1 MAKFTFTDVYNRD
14 IHNENVFEI
23 NENVFDFSFF
33 IIFICSNRKEI
44 MKPVTLKQ
52 IAEQLNI
59 SVTTVSKALK
69 DYSDISPKTKVLVKE
84 FAKTL
89 NYKPNTFAVNLRTKE
104 SKTIGL
110 IIPVI
115 VHHFFSN
122 VIRGIISQAEKK
134 GYLVI
139 ILQSN
144 ESYEL
149 EKKQI
154 DLLMSQRVDGILIS
168 LANGTAN
175 FSHLNEVIAQD
186 KPLVMFDK
194 IAKIVKCS
202 KIIIDD
208 RKAAYIATQHL
219 IDTGCKRI
227 AHFRGALLPQ
237 NSIDRFLGY
246 KKALLDN
253 DMPYDP
259 SLVYICEC
267 GDMSFEEGK
276 KNAQQL
282 LKDHKDVDGIFI
294 NTDLVAIGAMTEFN
308 KQGVK
313 VPEDISI
320 VGFSNWFM
328 SSVISTTLTT
338 IDQPGY
344 EMGRAAFK
352 QLYKEMKQLKKNKPV
367 VYKEIVLETT
377 LVKRESTKEIVK

>member
-1 MAKFTFTDVYNRD
+1 
-14 IHNENVFEI
+14 
-23 NENVFDFSFF
+23 
-33 IIFICSNRKEI
+33 
-44 MKPVTLKQ
+44 MKQITLKQ
-52 IAEQLNI
+52 IAEHLNI
-59 SVTTVSKALK
+59 SITTVSKALK
-69 DYSDISPKTKVLVKE
+69 DYPDVSPKTKALVKE
-84 FAKTL
+84 LAKTL

-115 VHHFFSN
+115 VHHFFSS
-122 VIRGIISQAEKK
+122 VIKGIISQAEKK

-168 LANGTAN
+168 LANSTAD
-175 FSHLNEVIAQD
+175 FSHLKEVIAQD

-202 KIIIDD
+202 KVIIDD
-208 RKAAYIATQHL
+208 RKAAYLATQHL

-253 DMPYDP
+253 NFPYDP

-276 KNAQQL
+276 KNAQEL
-282 LKDHKDVDGIFI
+282 LKDHNDVDGIFI
-294 NTDLVAIGAMTEFN
+294 NTDLVAIGAMTEFY

-313 VPEDISI
+313 IPEDISI

-328 SSVISTTLTT
+328 SSVISPTLTT

-344 EMGRAAFK
+344 KMGKAAFK
-352 QLYKEMKQLKKNKPV
+352 QLLKEINKRKKNKPV
-367 VYKEIVLETT
+367 VFKEIVLDTA
-377 LVKRESTKEIVK
+377 LIKRESTKEGIP

>member
-1 MAKFTFTDVYNRD
+1 
-14 IHNENVFEI
+14 
-23 NENVFDFSFF
+23 
-33 IIFICSNRKEI
+33 
-44 MKPVTLKQ
+44 MKPVTLKE
-52 IAEQLNI
+52 IAEKLNI

-69 DYSDISPKTKVLVKE
+69 DYSDVSPKTKALVKE
-84 FAKTL
+84 LAATL
-89 NYKPNTFAVNLRTKE
+89 NYTPNSFAVNLRTKE

-110 IIPVI
+110 VIPEV

-122 VIRGIISQAEKK
+122 VIKGIISEAEKQ

-154 DLLMSQRVDGILIS
+154 ELLMSHRVDGILIS
-168 LANGTAN
+168 LANGTAD
-175 FSHLNEVIAQD
+175 FKHLNAVINQD

-194 IAKIVKCS
+194 IAKLVKCS

-208 RKAAYIATQHL
+208 QKAAYMATQHL

-227 AHFRGALLPQ
+227 AHFRGPLLPQ

-253 DMPYDP
+253 GMEYDP
-259 SLVYICEC
+259 SLVYLNDCDEN
-267 GDMSFEEGK
+267 SFDDGK
-276 KNAQQL
+276 MNANKL
-282 LKDHKDVDGIFI
+282 YKEHNNVDGIFI
-294 NTDLVAIGAMTEFN
+294 NTDMVAIGAISEFN
-308 KQGVK
+308 RLGVK
-313 VPEDISI
+313 VPEEISI

-328 SSVISTTLTT
+328 SSVISPTITT

-344 EMGRAAFK
+344 TMGQTAFK
-352 QLYKEMKQLKKNKPV
+352 QLYKEIKDIKNNVAITP
-367 VYKEIVLETT
+367 EIIKLETA
-377 LVKRESTKEIVK
+377 LIKRESTKN

>member
-1 MAKFTFTDVYNRD
+1 
-14 IHNENVFEI
+14 
-23 NENVFDFSFF
+23 
-33 IIFICSNRKEI
+33 

-69 DYSDISPKTKVLVKE
+69 DYSDISPKTKALVKE
-84 FAKTL
+84 LAKTL

-208 RKAAYIATQHL
+208 RKAAYMATQHL

-253 DMPYDP
+253 NMSYDP

-294 NTDLVAIGAMTEFN
+294 NTDLVAIGALTEFN

-328 SSVISTTLTT
+328 SSVISPTLTT
-338 IDQPGY
+338 IDQPGF
-344 EMGRAAFK
+344 EMGKAAFK
-352 QLYKEMKQLKKNKPV
+352 QLYKEMKAVKKNKPI
-367 VYKEIVLETT
+367 VYKEIVLETA
-377 LVKRESTKEIVK
+377 LVKRESTKELIK

>member
-1 MAKFTFTDVYNRD
+1 
-14 IHNENVFEI
+14 
-23 NENVFDFSFF
+23 
-33 IIFICSNRKEI
+33 
-44 MKPVTLKQ
+44 MKPVTLKE
-52 IAEQLNI
+52 IAERLNI
-59 SVTTVSKALK
+59 SITTVSKALK
-69 DYSDISPKTKVLVKE
+69 NYPDVSPKTKAEVKE
-84 FAKTL
+84 LAKTL

-122 VIRGIISQAEKK
+122 VIKGIISQAEKK

-175 FSHLNEVIAQD
+175 FNHITDVIAQE

-194 IAKIVKCS
+194 IAKIVQCS
-202 KIIIDD
+202 KVIIDD
-208 RKAAYIATQHL
+208 RKAAYMATQHL

-253 DMPYDP
+253 NLPYDP

-282 LKDHKDVDGIFI
+282 FNDHKDVDGIFI

-308 KQGVK
+308 KLGVK
-313 VPEDISI
+313 IPEDISI

-328 SSVISTTLTT
+328 SSVISPTLTT

-344 EMGRAAFK
+344 DMGKAAFK
-352 QLYKEMKQLKKNKPV
+352 QLYKEIKQLKKNKSV
-367 VYKEIVLETT
+367 NYKIIELETR
-377 LVKRESTKEIVK
+377 LVKRESTK

>member
-1 MAKFTFTDVYNRD
+1 
-14 IHNENVFEI
+14 
-23 NENVFDFSFF
+23 
-33 IIFICSNRKEI
+33 
-44 MKPVTLKQ
+44 MKIVTLKD

-69 DYSDISPKTKVLVKE
+69 NYPDVSKKTRLQVKE
-84 FAKTL
+84 LAKTL
-89 NYKPNTFAVNLRTKE
+89 NYKPNAFAVNLRTKE

-110 IIPVI
+110 VIPVI

-122 VIRGIISQAEKK
+122 VIKGIISQAEKK

-154 DLLMSQRVDGILIS
+154 DLLLSHRVDGILIS
-168 LANGTAN
+168 LANGTADFN
-175 FSHLNEVIAQD
+175 HLNEIINQG

-202 KIIIDD
+202 KVIIDD
-208 RKAAYIATQHL
+208 RKAAYTATQHL
-219 IDTGCKRI
+219 IDIGCKRI

-253 DMPYDP
+253 NIPYDP

-276 KNAQQL
+276 KNAKQL
-282 LKDHKDVDGIFI
+282 LDDHDDVDGIFI

-308 KQGVK
+308 SQGIK
-313 VPEDISI
+313 IPNDINI

-328 SSVISTTLTT
+328 SSVISPTLTT
-338 IDQPGY
+338 IDQPGFK
-344 EMGRAAFK
+344 MGKTAFK
-352 QLYKEMKQLKKNKPV
+352 QLYKEIKALKNKKP
-367 VYKEIVLETT
+367 KSPKIITLETA
-377 LVKRESTKEIVK
+377 LIERESTKR

>member
-1 MAKFTFTDVYNRD
+1 M
-14 IHNENVFEI
+14 
-23 NENVFDFSFF
+23 
-33 IIFICSNRKEI
+33 
-44 MKPVTLKQ
+44 VTLKQ
-52 IAEQLNI
+52 IAEELGI
-59 SVTTVSKALK
+59 SITTVSKALK
-69 DYSDISPKTKVLVKE
+69 EYPDVSKKTRKLVRE
-84 FAKTL
+84 TASML
-89 NYKPNTFAVNLRTKE
+89 NYKPNSFAVNLRTKE

-110 IIPVI
+110 IIPEI
-115 VHHFFSN
+115 VHHFFSS
-122 VIRGIISQAEKK
+122 VIKGIISQAEKK

-154 DLLMSQRVDGILIS
+154 DLLLSQRVDGIIIS

-175 FSHLNEVIAQD
+175 FSHLNEVINQE

-202 KIIIDD
+202 KVIIDD
-208 RKAAYIATQHL
+208 RKAAYLATQHL
-219 IDTGCKRI
+219 IDIGCKRI

-253 DMPYDP
+253 NLSYDP

-276 KNAQQL
+276 KNAKQL
-282 LKDHKDVDGIFI
+282 IEDHDDVDGIFI
-294 NTDLVAIGAMTEFN
+294 NTDLVAIGAITEF
-308 KQGVK
+308 QQMGVK
-313 VPEDISI
+313 IPEDINI

-328 SSVISTTLTT
+328 SSVITPSLSSEDTT
-338 IDQPGY
+338 IRP
-344 EMGRAAFK
+344 F
-352 QLYKEMKQLKKNKPV
+352 
-367 VYKEIVLETT
+367 I
-377 LVKRESTKEIVK
+377 STRSIS